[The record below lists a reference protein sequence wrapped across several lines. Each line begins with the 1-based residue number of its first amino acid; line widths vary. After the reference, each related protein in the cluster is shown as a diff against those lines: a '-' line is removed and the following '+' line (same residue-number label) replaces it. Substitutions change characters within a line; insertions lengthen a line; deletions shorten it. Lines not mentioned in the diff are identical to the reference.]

1 MSKSVKHLV
10 MLAMFTTM
18 ALTIFVV
25 EAQIPIPVPIY
36 GVKLGLA
43 NVITLIVLVVYR
55 PRDAFAVPGH
65 AHSAGVAVH
74 RNTGFHDLFPQR
86 PVSSAFWEWHC
97 CAGCCTGNISGS
109 SA

>member
-43 NVITLIVLVVYR
+43 NVITLIVLVIL
-55 PRDAFAVPGH
+55 FALAVVWISKQGGWKGEGCGGNC
-65 AHSAGVAVH
+65 ASCHS
-74 RNTGFHDLFPQR
+74 
-86 PVSSAFWEWHC
+86 HC
-97 CAGCCTGNISGS
+97 EKQDPNKKA
-109 SA
+109 

>member
-43 NVITLIVLVVYR
+43 NVITLIVLVWTFFYAIR
-55 PRDAFAVPGH
+55 RD
-65 AHSAGVAVH
+65 
-74 RNTGFHDLFPQR
+74 
-86 PVSSAFWEWHC
+86 VS
-97 CAGCCTGNISGS
+97 TIRKT
-109 SA
+109 

>member
-55 PRDAFAVPGH
+55 PRDAFAVLVMRILLG
-65 AHSAGVAVH
+65 S
-74 RNTGFHDLFPQR
+74 
-86 PVSSAFWEWHC
+86 VSSAFWEWHC

>member
-36 GVKLGLA
+36 GVDRKS
-43 NVITLIVLVVYR
+43 VV
-55 PRDAFAVPGH
+55 
-65 AHSAGVAVH
+65 
-74 RNTGFHDLFPQR
+74 
-86 PVSSAFWEWHC
+86 
-97 CAGCCTGNISGS
+97 
-109 SA
+109 

>member
-55 PRDAFAVPGH
+55 PRDAFAVLVMRILLG
-65 AHSAGVAVH
+65 SLF
-74 RNTGFHDLFPQR
+74 TGTLVSMIYSLSG
-86 PVSSAFWEWHC
+86 VSSAFWEWHC

>member
-43 NVITLIVLVVYR
+43 NVITLIVLVIL
-55 PRDAFAVPGH
+55 FALAVVWISKQGGWKGEGCGGNC
-65 AHSAGVAVH
+65 ASCHSRCENPDHGKKH
-74 RNTGFHDLFPQR
+74 
-86 PVSSAFWEWHC
+86 
-97 CAGCCTGNISGS
+97 
-109 SA
+109 

>member
-55 PRDAFAVPGH
+55 PRDAFAVLVMRILLGSLFTGTLVSMIYS
-65 AHSAGVAVH
+65 SAA
-74 RNTGFHDLFPQR
+74 
-86 PVSSAFWEWHC
+86 VSSAFWEWHC